1 VKQLRKYL
9 CFGLI
14 LLNLAQSN
22 RLMAQKVGVVL
33 SGGGSDGLAHIGVLK
48 VLEENNIPIDYICGT
63 SIGAL
68 IGALYSVGYTPS
80 EIEQLYQSAKFKNWA
95 NGEIEDRYTYS
106 FKKKENDASWVS
118 LKFSPDTFILTSL
131 PTHII
136 SPLPLDF
143 ALMEMFAKPNAVA
156 KNNFD
161 SLMIPFRC
169 VASDITLKCEAVMG
183 QGDLGQSILASMS
196 YPFYLKPVVIG
207 NSLYVD
213 GGLYNN
219 FPVDVM
225 QNYFMPDIIIGS
237 NVSENINPPDEDNLI
252 SQVKSMLV
260 NRDPAKILPDN
271 AIVISP
277 KTGISGLFNFN
288 DPDPI
293 ITEGSRAANE
303 KIEEIKTR
311 ITRRTNVSQLEKT
324 RKTFMAKAPDVVF
337 SELEILG
344 LNKPQSQYVRKLL
357 GLKNKSIS
365 LEKIKPYYFRLAG
378 DPKFSQVS
386 AQAELLAD
394 EKNYV
399 LKLRVK
405 KEKTLFASFGGNFSS
420 RPVNAAYI
428 GVQYNYLRRIGLTIY
443 GNSYFGKL
451 YGSYQVKGRFDFP
464 FKYPFY
470 LETSFTRNRW
480 DFFRS
485 STAFFEESKP
495 SYLLQ
500 NENTADLNFGFP
512 MGNKGKLVAGG
523 AASNLFDRYYQTNT
537 FSQNDTTDRTDF
549 ILLTPYLSYE
559 RNTLNRK
566 QFANSGSYLCLRLR
580 YVYGNEITNP
590 GTTSPN
596 ELFFTKFHDWTSVRM
611 IYENYFVKS
620 GPVRLGYYM
629 EGVWSDQSFFNNYT
643 ATILASPSFNPIP
656 ESRTLFLETFR
667 AHSWSA
673 FGVRSVFVLLKKN
686 VDLRFEGYIYQP
698 YKEIL
703 RNENFRPYYGPAFS
717 KRYFI
722 GSGSLVF
729 NSPVGPL
736 SLNINYY
743 QGKEKPISFL
753 FTFGYLIFNKRVLE

>member
-1 VKQLRKYL
+1 LKPQLR
-9 CFGLI
+9 I
-14 LLNLAQSN
+14 LLTTLLLMHSCWGNTLQAQ
-22 RLMAQKVGVVL
+22 RVGVVL

-68 IGALYSVGYTPS
+68 IGALYASGYSPS
-80 EIEQLYQSAKFKNWA
+80 EIEALYQSAKFKKWA
-95 NGEIEDRYTYS
+95 NGEIEEKYVYS
-106 FKKKENDASWVS
+106 FKKKETDASWVS

-131 PTHII
+131 PTHIV

-169 VASDITLKCEAVMG
+169 VASDITLKCEAIMG
-183 QGDLGQSILASMS
+183 SGDLGQSILASMS

-225 QNYFMPDIIIGS
+225 QNYFLPDLIIGS
-237 NVSENINPPDEDNLI
+237 NVSENINAPNEDNLI

-260 NRDPAKILPDN
+260 NRDPNKMLPDN

-277 KTGISGLFNFN
+277 KTGIVGLFNFN
-288 DPDPI
+288 EPDPI
-293 ITEGSRAANE
+293 IAEGSRAAGE
-303 KIEEIKTR
+303 KIEEIKSK
-311 ITRRTNVSQLEKT
+311 ISRRTSPLELAET
-324 RKTFMAKAPDVVF
+324 RKKFQQKGQDVVF
-337 SELEILG
+337 SELEIIG
-344 LNKPQSQYVRKLL
+344 LNKAQSQYVRKLL
-357 GLKNKSIS
+357 GLKNNSIS
-365 LEKIKPYYFRLAG
+365 LDKIKPYYFRLAG

-386 AQAELLAD
+386 TTAQLLPD

-399 LKLRVK
+399 LRLKVK

-428 GVQYNYLRRIGLTIY
+428 GLQYNYLRRIGLTLY

-470 LETSFTRNRW
+470 FEASFTRNRW

-495 SYLLQ
+495 SFLLQ
-500 NENTADLNFGFP
+500 NENTADLNFGIP
-512 MGNKGKLVAGG
+512 IGNKGKLVGGG
-523 AASNLFDRYYQTNT
+523 AASNLFDRYYQTKT
-537 FSQNDTTDRTDF
+537 FSETDTTDRTDF
-549 ILLTPYLSYE
+549 IMITPYLAYE

-566 QFANSGSYLCLRLR
+566 QFANTGSFLSLKLR

-596 ELFFTKFHDWTSVRM
+596 ELFFTKFHDWASARLV
-611 IYENYFVKS
+611 YENYFVKS

-629 EGVWSDQSFFNNYT
+629 EGVWSDQTFFNNYT
-643 ATILASPSFNPIP
+643 ASILAAPSFNPIP

-667 AHSWSA
+667 AHAWSA
-673 FGVRSVFVLLKKN
+673 FGLRSVFILFKKN
-686 VDLRFEGYIYQP
+686 IDVRLEGYLYQP

-703 RNENFRPYYGPAFS
+703 RDENLRPYYGPAFS
-717 KRYFI
+717 KRYLI
-722 GSGSLVF
+722 GSGSIVF

-736 SLNINYY
+736 SLNLNYY
-743 QGKEKPISFL
+743 QGKEKPVSFL
-753 FTFGYLIFNKRVLE
+753 FTFGYLIFNKRVLD

>member
-1 VKQLRKYL
+1 MKNKLK
-9 CFGLI
+9 I
-14 LLNLAQSN
+14 LLLFCVALLLFQSVQ
-22 RLMAQKVGVVL
+22 AQKVGVVL

-48 VLEENNIPIDYICGT
+48 VLEQNNIPIDYICGT

-68 IGALYSVGYTPS
+68 IGALYSVGYSPD
-80 EIEQLYQSAKFKNWA
+80 EIEQLYRSAKFKKWA

-106 FKKKENDASWVS
+106 FKKKDHDASWVS

-143 ALMEMFAKPNAVA
+143 ALMEMFAGANAAA
-156 KNNFD
+156 KSNFD
-161 SLMIPFRC
+161 SLMIPYRC
-169 VASDITLKCEAVMG
+169 VASDITLKCEAIMG

-196 YPFYLKPVVIG
+196 YPFYLKPVTIG

-225 QNYFMPDIIIGS
+225 QNYFTPDIIIGS
-237 NVSENINPPDEDNLI
+237 NVSENIDAPDEDNLI

-260 NRDPAKILPDN
+260 NRDPAKILPEN

-288 DPDPI
+288 EPEPI
-293 ITEGSRAANE
+293 IEEGTRAALE
-303 KIEEIKTR
+303 KIEEIKSR
-311 ITRRTNVSQLEKT
+311 VKRRSSNESL
-324 RKTFMAKAPDVVF
+324 VVKRENFKKRVPEIIF
-337 SELEILG
+337 SNLEITG
-344 LNKPQSQYVRKLL
+344 LNKYQSLYVKKLL
-357 GLKNKSIS
+357 GLKNKSIP
-365 LEKIKPYYFRLAG
+365 LENIKPYYFRLAG

-386 AQAELLAD
+386 AQAELLPN
-394 EKNYV
+394 EKDYV
-399 LKLRVK
+399 LKLKIK

-428 GVQYNYLRRIGLTIY
+428 GLQYNYLRRIGLTIY

-470 LETSFTRNRW
+470 FESSFTRNRW

-500 NENTADLNFGFP
+500 NENTADINFGLP
-512 MGNKGKLVAGG
+512 VGNKGKLVAGG
-523 AASNLFDRYYQTNT
+523 SASNLFDRYYQTTNFT
-537 FSQNDTTDRTDF
+537 QNDTADRTDF
-549 ILLTPYLSYE
+549 ILLSPYLFYE

-566 QFANSGSYLCLRLR
+566 QFANSGSYLSLKLK

-596 ELFFTKFHDWTSVRM
+596 ELFFTKFHDWASARLV
-611 IYENYFVKS
+611 YENYFVKS
-620 GPVRLGYYM
+620 GPLRLGYYL
-629 EGVWSDQSFFNNYT
+629 EGVWSDQTFFNNYT
-643 ATILASPSFNPIP
+643 ASILAAPSFNPIP
-656 ESRTLFLETFR
+656 ESRTLFLQTFR
-667 AHSWSA
+667 AHTWSA
-673 FGVRSVFVLLKKN
+673 FGLRSVIVMLKKN
-686 VDLRFEGYIYQP
+686 LDLRIEGYIYQP

-703 RNENFRPYYGPAFS
+703 RNEEFKPYYGPAFS
-717 KRYFI
+717 KRYLI

-736 SLNINYY
+736 SLNLNYY
-743 QGKEKPISFL
+743 QGKEKPVSLL
-753 FTFGYLIFNKRVLE
+753 FTFGYLLFNKKVLD